1 MITNC
6 IHCYLSIPS
15 ELISNTD
22 FKKIVFCIFVQFK
35 VFILVTRPY
44 LCGLVQ

>member
-6 IHCYLSIPS
+6 IHCYLNIPS
-15 ELISNTD
+15 ALISNID
-22 FKKIVFCIFVQFK
+22 LKKKYFVYLFGLK
-35 VFILVTRPY
+35 VFILATRPY